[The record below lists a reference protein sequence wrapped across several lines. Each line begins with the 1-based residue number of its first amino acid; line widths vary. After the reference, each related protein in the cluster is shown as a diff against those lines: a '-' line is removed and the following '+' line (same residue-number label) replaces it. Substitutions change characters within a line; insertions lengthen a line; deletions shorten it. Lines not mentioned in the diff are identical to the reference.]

1 MLTLANRKFMHFV
14 LVAILVLAAP
24 LSVSADNPFA
34 KPWTTVASAGTVDEA
49 DLNKINYTE
58 ATARMN
64 LAVPANSSAVIRY
77 NVVAVDGLAD
87 AGGDGNF
94 LRVRFRDNG
103 QDERVIVRLKSVEI
117 ATGIV
122 TTLMTLDSN
131 AYAPNVLFQ
140 TQSVG
145 VCAPTW
151 GFNFNRYAYFVEATL
166 LKSATAGNPGL
177 SVVQI
182 GKTLC

>member
-1 MLTLANRKFMHFV
+1 MLTLAIRKFVSFM
-14 LVAILVLAAP
+14 LVAFLALAVP
-24 LSVSADNPFA
+24 VSALADNPFA
-34 KPWTTVASAGTVDEA
+34 KPWTTVASAGTVDET
-49 DLNKINYTE
+49 DLNKVNYTE
-58 ATARMN
+58 ATARLN

-94 LRVRFRDNG
+94 LKVRFRDNG
-103 QDERVIVRLKSVEI
+103 QDERVIVRLKSVDI

-131 AYAPNVLFQ
+131 AFAPNVLFQ
-140 TQSVG
+140 TQNVF
-145 VCAPTW
+145 VCGPNW
-151 GFNFNRYAYFVEATL
+151 RFDFNKFAYFVEATL
-166 LKSATAGNPGL
+166 SKGSTAGNPGL

-182 GKTLC
+182 GKIIC

>member
-1 MLTLANRKFMHFV
+1 MFTTVGRKVMSYVLA
-14 LVAILVLAAP
+14 AILAVAAP
-24 LSVSADNPFA
+24 LSVSADNPFF

-49 DLNKINYTE
+49 DVNKVNYTE
-58 ATARMN
+58 ATARLN
-64 LAVPANSSAVIRY
+64 LAVPAYSSAVIRY

-94 LRVRFRDNG
+94 LKVRFRDNG
-103 QDERVIVRLKSVEI
+103 QDERVIVRLKSVDI
-117 ATGIV
+117 NTGIV

-140 TQSVG
+140 AQTVA
-145 VCAPTW
+145 VCGPNW
-151 GFNFNRYAYFVEATL
+151 HFDFNRNAYFVEATL
-166 LKSATAGNPGL
+166 SKGATAGNPGL

>member
-1 MLTLANRKFMHFV
+1 MLTVASRKFMSFV
-14 LVAILVLAAP
+14 LVALLSLVAP

-58 ATARMN
+58 ATARLN

-77 NVVAVDGLAD
+77 NVVAVDGLTD
-87 AGGDGNF
+87 PGGDGTF

-103 QDERVIVRLKSVEI
+103 QDERVIVRLKSVDLS
-117 ATGIV
+117 TGII

-131 AYAPNVLFQ
+131 TYAPNALFQ

-145 VCAPTW
+145 VCGQNW
-151 GFNFNRYAYFVEATL
+151 HFDFNRNAYFVEAALT
-166 LKSATAGNPGL
+166 KGSTAGNPGL
-177 SVVQI
+177 SAVQI

>member
-1 MLTLANRKFMHFV
+1 MLTSRKFV
-14 LVAILVLAAP
+14 SLLLVAILALALPA
-24 LSVSADNPFA
+24 SVAADNPFA

-103 QDERVIVRLKSVEI
+103 QDERVIVRLKSVDI
-117 ATGIV
+117 ATGAIA
-122 TTLMTLDSN
+122 TLMVLDSN
-131 AYAPNVLFQ
+131 AFAANVLFQ
-140 TQSVG
+140 TQSVS
-145 VCAPTW
+145 VCSPTW
-151 GFNFNRYAYFVEATL
+151 SFNFNRYAYFVEATL
-166 LKSATAGNPGL
+166 IKTTTAGNPGL

>member
-1 MLTLANRKFMHFV
+1 M
-14 LVAILVLAAP
+14 
-24 LSVSADNPFA
+24 
-34 KPWTTVASAGTVDEA
+34 
-49 DLNKINYTE
+49 
-58 ATARMN
+58 
-64 LAVPANSSAVIRY
+64 PANSSAVIRY
-77 NVVAVDGLAD
+77 NVEALDGLAD

-117 ATGIV
+117 VTGMV

-131 AYAPNVLFQ
+131 TYAPNVLFQ

-145 VCAPTW
+145 ICAPPW

-166 LKSATAGNPGL
+166 SKGTTAGNPGL

>member
-1 MLTLANRKFMHFV
+1 MLTSRKFVSFLLVLTLAIAV
-14 LVAILVLAAP
+14 PV
-24 LSVSADNPFA
+24 SVSADNPFS

-49 DLNKINYTE
+49 DATKVNYTE
-58 ATARMN
+58 ATARLN
-64 LAVPANSSAVIRY
+64 LALPANSSAVIRY

-103 QDERVIVRLKSVEI
+103 QDERVIVRLKSVDI
-117 ATGIV
+117 ATGAV
-122 TTLMTLDSN
+122 ATLMTLDSN
-131 AYAPNVLFQ
+131 AFAANALFQ
-140 TQSVG
+140 TQGVSV
-145 VCAPTW
+145 CNPTW
-151 GFNFNRYAYFVEATL
+151 KFDFNRNAYFVEAIL
-166 LKSATAGNPGL
+166 IKGSTAGNPGL